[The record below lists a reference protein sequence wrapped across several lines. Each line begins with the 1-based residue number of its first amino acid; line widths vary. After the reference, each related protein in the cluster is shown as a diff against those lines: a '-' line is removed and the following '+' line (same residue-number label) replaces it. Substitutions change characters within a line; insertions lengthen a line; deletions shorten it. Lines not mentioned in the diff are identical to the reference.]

1 MAWGDPIVA
10 TVISIGVPTV
20 LAQSAIYALPARA
33 CLVQSTAVLETSID
47 NSSYTAVTATTTG
60 VVLAAG
66 FAKCTSGTA
75 TVLCKLQ

>member
-10 TVISIGVPTV
+10 IAVPIGVPTV
-20 LAQSAIYALPARA
+20 FAQSTVYALPARA
-33 CLVQSTAVLETSID
+33 TLVQSTAVLETSVD
-47 NSSYTAVTATTTG
+47 NSAYTAVTATTTG